1 MFQIQLIKGESTVEK
16 KYIMALDQGTTSS
29 RAILFNKNAEIVQV
43 AQKEFKQI
51 YPKPGWVEHDPME
64 IWGSQMGVA
73 REVLETAGVR
83 PQEVAAIGITNQRE
97 TTVVWDKNTGKPIYN
112 AIVWQCRRTAP
123 ICDELKKRGLEE
135 YIKDNTGL
143 VIDAYFSG
151 TKIKW
156 ILDNVEGARE
166 KAENGELLFGNIDTW
181 LLWNLTRGKVHVT
194 DYSNASRTMLFNIKD
209 LCWDEKILKEL
220 DIPISMLPEARPSS
234 EVYGVTDEKTFG
246 GAEIPIAGIA
256 GDQQAALFGQA
267 CYGEGMAKNTYGTGC
282 FMLMNTGEVAVPS
295 KNGLLTTIAWGI
307 DGKVNYALEGSIF
320 IAGALIQWLRDEL
333 RLISDS
339 VDSEYFASKVEDT
352 NGVYIVPAFVGL
364 GAPYWDMYAR
374 GTIVGLT
381 RGANRNHIIRA
392 ALEAIA
398 YQTKD
403 VLQAME
409 EDSGIAL
416 KELKVDGGAVANN
429 FLMQFQSD
437 ILGVPVHRPKV
448 IETTALGAAYL
459 AGLAVGF
466 WKDTEEISTK
476 WNVDRA
482 FNPEMNEDHR
492 EKIYAGWK
500 KAVNRALV
508 WEEG

>member
-1 MFQIQLIKGESTVEK
+1 MEK

-29 RAILFNKNAEIVQV
+29 RAILFNKNAEIIQV

-83 PQEVAAIGITNQRE
+83 PQEIAAIGITNQRE

-220 DIPISMLPEARPSS
+220 DIPISMLPQARPSS

-339 VDSEYFASKVEDT
+339 SDSEYFASKVEDT

-409 EDSGIAL
+409 EDSGIDL

-448 IETTALGAAYL
+448 IETTALGASYL
-459 AGLAVGF
+459 AGLAVDF

-476 WNVDRA
+476 WNVDRV
-482 FNPEMNEDHR
+482 FNPKMNEEDR
-492 EKIYAGWK
+492 EKIYRGWK
-500 KAVNRALV
+500 KAVNRSLA
-508 WEEG
+508 WEEE